1 MNIRCDVLDSPPRVV
16 LTVTS
21 MPTGTSMIRIQRLNS
36 DGTAASVRGADLVAV
51 QGTDAWTT
59 TDWDAPIGRTLTWR
73 ATCYTGTL
81 GALGTGTATA
91 STVHSVPS
99 GLVQQAVT
107 EVVGSIAV
115 PGIDLDD
122 DQAWISNPYD
132 PASAMRVTLMDGT
145 DDTTSHDMPVTLS
158 LAGRSTHLP
167 SAVVGIRQLGGKRTI
182 VVRCWTL
189 TEAQQLENLLTST
202 TALLVRSAQI
212 RHRTGSLYVAVGEVS
227 EQRMWAFVDGQ
238 DETTWTLSCD
248 EVDPGKLG
256 ILVAPWSYAK
266 SAAYVAAQTGHNP
279 PTYADRLA
287 VFPLYLDSTK
297 GV

>member
-21 MPTGTSMIRIQRLNS
+21 MPTGTSMIRIQRLDS
-36 DGTAASVRGADLVAV
+36 DGTASPVRGATSVPV
-51 QGTDAWTT
+51 QGTDAWTV
-59 TDWDAPIGRTLTWR
+59 TDWDVPIGRTLTWR
-73 ATCYTGTL
+73 ATCYNASGGT
-81 GALGTGTATA
+81 LGTGTGTA
-91 STVHSVPS
+91 GTVDP
-99 GLVQQAVT
+99 
-107 EVVGSIAV
+107 IAV

-158 LAGRSTHLP
+158 LAGRTSHLP
-167 SAVVGIRQLGGKRTI
+167 SAVVGIRQLGGKRTL

-189 TEAQQLENLLTST
+189 AEAQQLENLLTST
-202 TALLVRSAQI
+202 TTLLVRSAQI
-212 RHRTGSLYVAVGEVS
+212 RHRTGTLYVAVGEVS